1 MNKDTNKLIP
11 QFRFAEF
18 VNDGEWEETFLGK
31 LGELINGLTY
41 RSEIKLDEKFS
52 SNSG

>member
-11 QFRFAEF
+11 QLRFVEF
-18 VNDGEWEETFLGK
+18 MNDRGWEETFLGK

-41 RSEIKLDEKFS
+41 RSEIKLD
-52 SNSG
+52 